1 MNYQKIY
8 DNLVAKRQ
16 LQPALKQ
23 EGTYGSVE
31 WHHIIPRCIGG
42 SDDKSNLVCFYPREH
57 YIAHLLLWKIH
68 PKHFNLM
75 LALCSMAGNVNA
87 TNMRQFKYN
96 SRLYEKVKL
105 DYSMALKEY
114 YKTHDGTIKGKKL
127 AFDTKTQSL
136 TYVDKNAE
144 LPDYIVE
151 ASYRWIH
158 NDKTNEE
165 REICYILP
173 LPEGWSE
180 GRLKNLGVSY
190 TGQMMISNPTT
201 KQIKYVDKDT
211 PIPKGWKK
219 GSCNKKCRSKETKA
233 RLKQQQVDKANLL
246 LSWLKDCNLSFDLLR
261 QQHPDVDS
269 TYKRNGYILQ
279 LFNRNIEGFDWKT
292 LKAGYQT

>member
-31 WHHIIPRCIGG
+31 WHHIIPRCLGG
-42 SDDKSNLVCFYPREH
+42 SDDESNLVCFYPREH
-57 YIAHLLLWKIH
+57 YIAHLLLWKMH
-68 PKHFNLM
+68 PNNPKLWCAVFFLS
-75 LALCSMAGNVNA
+75 SMSNFF
-87 TNMRQFKYN
+87 RQSKFKFN
-96 SRLYEKVKL
+96 SRLYACLRKQYGKFL
-105 DYSMALKEY
+105 LEY

-158 NDKTNEE
+158 NDETNEE
-165 REICYILP
+165 REICQILP

-180 GRLKNLGVSY
+180 GRLKNLGVSH

-219 GSCNKKCRSKETKA
+219 GTCNKKHLSDKA
-233 RLKQQQVDKANLL
+233 RAIIKTAANKKALQI

-269 TYKRNGYILQ
+269 TYKHNNYILQ

>member
-42 SDDKSNLVCFYPREH
+42 SNDKSNLVCFYPREH
-57 YIAHLLLWKIH
+57 YIAHLLLWKMH
-68 PKHFNLM
+68 PKCFNLM
-75 LALCSMAGNVNA
+75 FALCSMAGNVNA

-114 YKTHDGTIKGKKL
+114 YKTHDGIIKGKKL

-158 NDKTNEE
+158 NDTSNEE
-165 REICYILP
+165 REICQILP

-180 GRLKNLGVSY
+180 GRLKNLGASH

-211 PIPKGWKK
+211 PIPDGWKK
-219 GSCNKKCRSKETKA
+219 GTCNKKHLSDKA
-233 RLKQQQVDKANLL
+233 RAIIKTAANKKALQI

-279 LFNRNIEGFDWKT
+279 LFSRNIEGFDWKT

>member
-57 YIAHLLLWKIH
+57 YIAHLLLWKMH

-127 AFDTKTQSL
+127 AYDTKTQSL

-158 NDKTNEE
+158 NDTSNEE
-165 REICYILP
+165 REICQILP

-180 GRLKNLGVSY
+180 GRLKNLGASH

-211 PIPKGWKK
+211 PIPDGWKK
-219 GSCNKKCRSKETKA
+219 GSCNKKRRSKETKA
-233 RLKQQQVDKANLL
+233 RLKQQQVNKANLL

-279 LFNRNIEGFDWKT
+279 LFSRNIEGFDWKT

>member
-31 WHHIIPRCIGG
+31 WHHIIPRCLGG

-57 YIAHLLLWKIH
+57 YIAHLLLWKMH

-75 LALCSMAGNVNA
+75 LALFSMAGNVNA

-96 SRLYEKVKL
+96 SRLYEKVKF

-158 NDKTNEE
+158 NDETNEE
-165 REICYILP
+165 REICQILP

-180 GRLKNLGVSY
+180 GRLRNLGASH

-201 KQIKYVDKDT
+201 KQIKYIDKDT
-211 PIPKGWKK
+211 PIPEGWKK
-219 GSCNKKCRSKETKA
+219 GTCNKKHLSDKA
-233 RLKQQQVDKANLL
+233 RAIIKTAANKKALQI

-279 LFNRNIEGFDWKT
+279 LFSRNIEGFDWKT

>member
-31 WHHIIPRCIGG
+31 WHHIIPRCLGG
-42 SDDKSNLVCFYPREH
+42 SDDESNLVCFYPREH
-57 YIAHLLLWKIH
+57 YISHLLLWKMH

-96 SRLYEKVKL
+96 SRLYEKVKF

-158 NDKTNEE
+158 NDETNEE
-165 REICYILP
+165 REICQILP

-180 GRLKNLGVSY
+180 GRLKNLGVSH

-246 LSWLKDCNLSFDLLR
+246 LSWLKDCDLSFDLLR

-269 TYKRNGYILQ
+269 TYKRNNYILQ